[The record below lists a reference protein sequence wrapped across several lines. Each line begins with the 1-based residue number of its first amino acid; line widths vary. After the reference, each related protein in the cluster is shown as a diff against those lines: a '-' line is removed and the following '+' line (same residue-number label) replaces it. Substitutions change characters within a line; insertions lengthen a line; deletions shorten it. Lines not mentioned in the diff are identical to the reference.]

1 MNRTLNDPI
10 GQAIL
15 EYIKTGKNE
24 DIIVKSELCDDDI
37 IPSAYLFRTYD
48 EMPEIE
54 KIALSN
60 CKGEIIDIG
69 AGAGTHARYLSEM
82 GHNVKCID
90 LSPGSIQHLKSI
102 GMDADCTSL
111 FELDKKKYDTV
122 LMLMNGIGIA
132 GTLSNLENTLL
143 KVKTLLNKNGK
154 LICDS
159 CDIKYLY
166 EDDEDGLWIDLNSE
180 YHGNFKFQMKYG
192 KHSSKWFDWL
202 YVDFENFK
210 AIAEKAG
217 FTITKLAEQD
227 NQYLVELSL
236 NQL

>member
-1 MNRTLNDPI
+1 MNRPLNDPI

-15 EYIKTGKNE
+15 EYIKTGKNK

-37 IPSAYLFRTYD
+37 IPSEYLFRTYD
-48 EMPEIE
+48 EMPKIE

-69 AGAGTHARYLSEM
+69 AGAGTHARYLTEK

-90 LSPGSIQHLKSI
+90 LSPGSIEHLKSI
-102 GMDADCTSL
+102 GMDADRTSL

-192 KHSSKWFDWL
+192 KHSSEWFDWL
-202 YVDFENFK
+202 YVDYKKFK
-210 AIAEKAG
+210 AIAEKVG
-217 FTITKLAEQD
+217 FSITKLAEQD